1 MNIFLTGATGFV
13 GGALLR
19 HLKAN
24 TAHQVTIGL
33 RQPDA
38 AVSALADHTL
48 LWGLTQDEPPNLE
61 GIDCVIHAAA
71 RVHQLRET
79 AADPLAAFR
88 AVNTTGTLRLAQAAI
103 AAGVKRF
110 VYVSTIHVN
119 GHEREQPYTAN
130 DQPQPT
136 DPYGISKWE
145 AEQGLQALKDQLEIV
160 IVRPPLVY
168 GPNAPGNFGRLVRA
182 VERGLP
188 LPFGA
193 IDNRRSL
200 IALDNLVDFL
210 RCAAEHPRAA
220 GETFLVSDG
229 AAVSTPELVRQIAT
243 ALQRSPRLLAVS
255 PRLLAG
261 LFALVGKPAT
271 FQRLGGS
278 LWIDDSPAQTILGW
292 RAPLSMAQA
301 MKQIATESNK

>member
-1 MNIFLTGATGFV
+1 MNILLTGATGFV

-19 HLKAN
+19 HLKA
-24 TAHQVTIGL
+24 TTEHQVTVSL

-38 AVSALADHTL
+38 AVSALADHTV
-48 LWGLTQDEPPNLE
+48 LWNLTEDKPLNLE

-79 AADPLAAFR
+79 AVDPLAEFR
-88 AVNTTGTLRLAQAAI
+88 AVNTAGTLRLAQAAI

-119 GHEREQPYTAN
+119 GHERDQPYTVN
-130 DQPQPT
+130 DLPQPT

-145 AEQGLQALKDQLEIV
+145 AEQGLQALGEQMEVV

-168 GPNAPGNFGRLVRA
+168 GPDAPGNFGRLVRA
-182 VERGLP
+182 VERGMP
-188 LPFGA
+188 LPFGN
-193 IDNRRSL
+193 IRNRRSL

-210 RCAAEHPRAA
+210 CCVAEHPRAA

-229 AAVSTPELVRQIAT
+229 AAISTPQLIQEIAT
-243 ALQRSPRLLAVS
+243 ALQRKPCLFNVPPGLLAAVFAV
-255 PRLLAG
+255 AG
-261 LFALVGKPAT
+261 KSTAY
-271 FQRLGGS
+271 QRLSGS
-278 LWIDDSPAQTILGW
+278 LWVDDSHLSTRLGW
-292 RAPLSMAQA
+292 RPPLTTAQA
-301 MKQIATESNK
+301 MQCIA